1 MKNEIFVFRTN
12 IKNKKQALALKLLF
26 KDREPVLAFNVDLN
40 DHDKVLRVEASGLK
54 SQDII
59 SEIEKL
65 GFICEEL

>member
-12 IKNKKQALALKLLF
+12 IKNKKQASALKQLF

-40 DHDKVLRVEASGLK
+40 DHDKVLRVEASGIN

-59 SEIEKL
+59 SEIEQL